1 MSGKSSRRDG
11 RDPHG
16 SQNLIAGILSRGPV
30 HRAASQQMQMQVIYR
45 LPAIDS
51 CIHHDPKTLRQLLLF
66 RQLRCDQH
74 QMPQKFPICLTDLV
88 QRGDVLARNNQQM
101 HRSLRMNVG
110 KRNAGRILIDLRSRD
125 FSNRDLAK

>member
-1 MSGKSSRRDG
+1 
-11 RDPHG
+11 
-16 SQNLIAGILSRGPV
+16 
-30 HRAASQQMQMQVIYR
+30 MQMQVIYR

-110 KRNAGRILIDLRSRD
+110 KRNAGRILIDLRSWD